1 MTYLLLMLFPLA
13 MAGGSFVLR
22 RQSRLVGWAGAAA
35 VAAELWLALRAPIDQ
50 PAQLLGIS
58 INYNE
63 LGQLFLGTVCLGALV
78 AMLTT
83 TFISSGE
90 HFAAMLLL
98 ILSLCAAILVIQE
111 PLLVAALLL
120 LASLLGG
127 VQLIDQPLNSATL
140 LRPQTLG
147 MALKYTLLVALGGL
161 LLLIG
166 FILATA
172 YTQQLATTGPTL
184 TRAIFGLLI
193 VGFCIRVGLIP
204 FHLWLPDMLD
214 ETPPS
219 TIFVHT
225 GLLMILAVPVLLVA
239 LQAQPQLIVGN
250 TSGQRLLLGLGG
262 LSAVVGSG
270 LALTARRVRRAIA
283 FLTIA
288 NVGLLTIG
296 LGIATV
302 MGVTAA
308 LFGALNHILGISL
321 VTLGLGLLEQTVP
334 GRREQAGAMRERPL
348 AAVAFL
354 LGVLLLIG
362 VPPFSGFLPKLMLI
376 AASQEQ
382 SWRIALIVGISL
394 VLSGGAGAKLL
405 RQVLLQPRDVPTT
418 RSLLSDD
425 IEHLTTMS
433 VPYASRVLLALILV
447 LVVGSLVVGI
457 WPQPI
462 VARLDAT
469 VRALAFLRQ

>member
-13 MAGGSFVLR
+13 IAGGSFVLR

-63 LGQLFLGTVCLGALV
+63 LGQLFLATFCLGALV
-78 AMLTT
+78 IMLST
-83 TFISSGE
+83 TFVEHGE
-90 HFAAMLLL
+90 HFVAMLLL
-98 ILSLCAAILVIQE
+98 ILSLAAAILIIQE

-127 VQLIDQPLNSATL
+127 VQLIDQPVHSATL

-147 MALKYTLLVALGGL
+147 MALKYTLLVALSGL

-184 TRAIFGLLI
+184 TRAIFGVLL
-193 VGFCIRVGLIP
+193 VGFGIRIGLIP

-214 ETPPS
+214 ETPPP
-219 TIFVHT
+219 TIFVHA
-225 GLLMILAVPVLLVA
+225 GLLTILALPVLLVA
-239 LQAQPQLIVGN
+239 LQTQPQLIVGN
-250 TSGQRLLLGLGG
+250 TNGQRLLLGLGG
-262 LSAVVGSG
+262 LSALVGSS
-270 LALTARRVRRAIA
+270 LALAATPVRRMIA
-283 FLTIA
+283 FLSIA
-288 NVGLLTIG
+288 NAGLLTIG
-296 LGIATV
+296 LGMTSV
-302 MGVTAA
+302 VGVTAA
-308 LFGALNHILGISL
+308 LLGALNHVLGIAL
-321 VTLGLGLLEQTVP
+321 IALGLALLEQMVP
-334 GRREQAGAMRERPL
+334 GRREQAGALRERPL

-354 LGVLLLIG
+354 LGVLLLVG
-362 VPPFSGFLPKLMLI
+362 VPPFSGFLPKLMLL
-376 AASQEQ
+376 AAGQER
-382 SWRIALIVGISL
+382 SWQITLIVVVSL
-394 VLSGGAGAKLL
+394 VLSGAAAAKLL
-405 RQVLLQPRDVPTT
+405 RKVLLQPRDVATT
-418 RSLLSDD
+418 RGLLSDD
-425 IEHLTTMS
+425 IERLTPVA
-433 VPYASRVLLALILV
+433 VPYAPRTLLAVILL
-447 LVVGSLVVGI
+447 LVVGSLVAGM

-469 VRALAFLRQ
+469 VRALSFLSQ